1 MRISDLSSDVCSS
14 DLRQAGLFRPGLT
27 ARHRR
32 VDAVQPSA
40 FALHEQLPRDPRR
53 YRGMI
58 NEEAARL
65 HRAEGAVAAQG
76 DLAQIV
82 VGADAT
88 DDDLRILGRLG
99 RVDRDRAAIGLR
111 PALRLRSEEHTSELQ
126 SL

>member
-1 MRISDLSSDVCSS
+1 
-14 DLRQAGLFRPGLT
+14 
-27 ARHRR
+27 
-32 VDAVQPSA
+32 
-40 FALHEQLPRDPRR
+40 
-53 YRGMI
+53 MI

-99 RVDRDRAAIGLR
+99 RVDRDRAVLR
-111 PALRLRSEEHTSELQ
+111 DRYFQADVGITGANFLIAETGATVIVTNEGNGDLTQ
-126 SL
+126 SLPKKIGRAHV